1 MTDKRKA
8 IVLVIILFVLGI
20 ALGAVGTH
28 MWDAHVAAAQVAAQ
42 AHHPVRDL
50 KAQLKMTPAQEQQF
64 DAVIKDDHTKFH
76 DLTKQRDNEWDP
88 KYDQVRKQGRQNI
101 RAILTPEQQSIFDAF
116 LKHLDQERRR

>member
-8 IVLVIILFVLGI
+8 VILVIILFVLGI

-28 MWDAHVAAAQVAAQ
+28 MWDAHVIAAQ
-42 AHHPVRDL
+42 AHHSPVKDL

-64 DAVIKDDHTKFH
+64 DAIIKDDHAKFR
-76 DLTKQRDNEWDP
+76 DLTKQRDTEWEP

-101 RAILTPEQQSIFDAF
+101 RAILTPEQQVIFDAF
-116 LKHLDQERRR
+116 LKHLDQEHRR